1 MEIKEALSEIIKGRD
16 LQREDMSS
24 VMFEILE
31 GRSTDAQIG
40 AFLVALNIKGESV
53 DEVVGAVSVMREL
66 SKKVEVGIHHLVD
79 TCGTGGTGVGI
90 FNVSTASAFI
100 ACAGGAKVAKH
111 GNRSVTSTCGSAD
124 LLEQAGL
131 PLDLGPKEVSRCIE
145 EVGVGFMFAPAH
157 HSAMKHAVGPRKE
170 MGIKT
175 IFNILGPLTNPAGAP
190 NQIIGVYDKKW
201 VRPIAEVLKE
211 LGSRHVLVVHSKDQL
226 DEISIASETYVAE
239 LINGSIKEYVIE
251 PEDFGFSKHSLDDL
265 IVTSASE
272 SLSIIKQG
280 FLDKNYAASS
290 MIAMNAGAALYASG
304 VTSSLKEGVE
314 AATNCVKSG
323 EGLEKLDELIIFSQS
338 LV

>member
-1 MEIKEALSEIIKGRD
+1 MEIKEALSEIIRGRD

-24 VMFEILE
+24 VMFQILE

-66 SKKVEVGIHHLVD
+66 SEKVEVDIHHLVD

-100 ACAGGAKVAKH
+100 ACASGAKVAKH
-111 GNRSVTSTCGSAD
+111 GNRSATRNSGSAD
-124 LLEQAGL
+124 LLEEAGL
-131 PLDLGPKEVSRCIE
+131 SLELSPKEVSRCIE

-157 HSAMKHAVGPRKE
+157 HSAMKHAIGPRKE

-190 NQIIGVYDKKW
+190 NQVIGVYDKRWIK
-201 VRPIAEVLKE
+201 PIAEVLRE
-211 LGSRHVLVVHSKDQL
+211 LGSHHVLVVHSKDHL
-226 DEISIASETYVAE
+226 DEISIANETYVAE
-239 LINGSIKEYVIE
+239 LINGSIKEYIIE

-265 IVTSASE
+265 MVSSASE

-304 VTSSLKEGVE
+304 VTGSLKEGVIV
-314 AATNCVKSG
+314 AMDCVKSG
-323 EGLEKLDELIIFSQS
+323 KGLEKLDELIAFSQS
-338 LV
+338 LL